1 MATKFLE
8 RMHSNCLKSTTI
20 LHCSVHNSFVKND
33 IWSTCEGIIHM
44 SSYYKLSIGRMVYI
58 NGSAHNQ
65 LELVDVDPND
75 IKIG

>member
-1 MATKFLE
+1 
-8 RMHSNCLKSTTI
+8 
-20 LHCSVHNSFVKND
+20 
-33 IWSTCEGIIHM
+33 M